1 MNAEVHYNKLY
12 VTFYLQKR
20 KNSTFYIS
28 MWMTMHAMCAPIYL
42 NVIDSKLQTSSPRRN
57 IFYAS

>member
-12 VTFYLQKR
+12 VTFYLQKEK

-28 MWMTMHAMCAPIYL
+28 MWMTMHAMCAPIY
-42 NVIDSKLQTSSPRRN
+42 T
-57 IFYAS
+57 